1 MKKADLKKLIK
12 PLVKEC
18 IHEVL
23 IEEGVLSNVVS
34 EVAKGMQNNVVVEN
48 TKQVKKQENRLFNED
63 LQVKRS
69 QEEGRLKLQER
80 RKKLLEAVSTDA
92 YNGVDLFEGTEPMS
106 SYEAT
111 EQKGGSVD
119 LGNPSDSGVDISS
132 LLGGASQVW
141 DQMNRKRNG

>member
-34 EVAKGMQNNVVVEN
+34 EVAKGMQTNVVAES
-48 TKQVKKQENRLFNED
+48 KKQDEQLFNED
-63 LQVKRS
+63 LQMKRS
-69 QEEGRLKLQER
+69 QEEGRLKLQEH

-92 YNGVDLFEGTEPMS
+92 YNGVDLFEGTTPMAAQSEPN
-106 SYEAT
+106 A
-111 EQKGGSVD
+111 GSVD
-119 LGNPSDSGVDISS
+119 LGDPGSSGVDISS
-132 LLGGASQVW
+132 LMGGASQVW
-141 DQMNRKRNG
+141 KQMNRK

>member
-34 EVAKGMQNNVVVEN
+34 EVAKGMQTNVVVES
-48 TKQVKKQENRLFNED
+48 KKQDEQLFNED
-63 LQVKRS
+63 LQMKRS
-69 QEEGRLKLQER
+69 QEEGRLKLQEH

-92 YNGVDLFEGTEPMS
+92 YNGVDLFEGTTPMAAQYEPN
-106 SYEAT
+106 A
-111 EQKGGSVD
+111 G
-119 LGNPSDSGVDISS
+119 
-132 LLGGASQVW
+132 
-141 DQMNRKRNG
+141 